1 MNTAYDLIA
10 LDMDGTLLNSKKE
23 VSPGN
28 MDAIRQALSAGK
40 YVVLCTGRGRDE
52 LNDYPELLSSV
63 PYGIC
68 ESGSLIMD
76 FRTDTIIHNE
86 AIPPQYLD
94 AIFDAAE
101 AEDAASFVLS
111 QGKSLLSPYYL
122 KHIEDY
128 LMGLYRPMYER
139 IATLVPDVRSYWSAS
154 GCPIE
159 KFNLYH
165 RSAASRQRSLDRL
178 ASLPLT
184 FSFSEESSLEISPP
198 GVTKATG
205 LTELCR
211 YLKVPLSRTISI
223 GDADNDLDVLK
234 NAGLA
239 IAMGNANDHVTAIAQ
254 CRVADNDHD
263 GCREAILRYLLETV

>member
-76 FRTDTIIHNE
+76 FRTDTVIHNE
-86 AIPPQYLD
+86 TIPAQYLD
-94 AIFDAAE
+94 SLFDAAE
-101 AEDAASFVLS
+101 AENAASFVLS
-111 QGKSLLSPYYL
+111 LGRSLLAPEHL
-122 KHIEDY
+122 DHIEDY
-128 LMGLYRPMYER
+128 LMGVYQPMYQR
-139 IATLVPDVRSYWSAS
+139 IATLVPDVRSFWRSS
-154 GCPIE
+154 GCPVE

-165 RSAASRQRSLDRL
+165 RSAASRQRTLNRL

-184 FSFSEESSLEISPP
+184 FACAEEASLEISPL
-198 GVTKATG
+198 GITKATG

-211 YLKVPLSRTISI
+211 YLKLPLSRTIAV

-234 NAGLA
+234 TAGLA
-239 IAMGNANDHVTAIAQ
+239 IAMGNANDHVNAIAQ

-263 GCREAILRYLLETV
+263 GCREAILRYLLEAV

>member
-28 MDAIRQALSAGK
+28 INAIRQTLSAGK

-52 LNDYPELLSSV
+52 LNDYPELLSFV

-68 ESGSLIMD
+68 ESGSLVMD
-76 FRTDTIIHNE
+76 FRTDTVIHNE
-86 AIPPQYLD
+86 TIPAQYLD
-94 AIFDAAE
+94 SLFDAAE

-111 QGKSLLSPYYL
+111 LGRSLLTPEHL
-122 KHIEDY
+122 DHIEDY
-128 LMGLYRPMYER
+128 LMGVYRPMYQR
-139 IATLVPDVRSYWSAS
+139 IATLVPDVRSFWRSS
-154 GCPIE
+154 GCPVE

-165 RSAASRQRSLDRL
+165 RSAASRQRTLDRL
-178 ASLPLT
+178 SSLPLT
-184 FSFSEESSLEISPP
+184 FACAEEASLEISPF
-198 GVTKATG
+198 GITKGTG

-211 YLKVPLSRTISI
+211 HLGIPISRTIAV

-234 NAGLA
+234 TAGLA
-239 IAMGNANDHVTAIAQ
+239 IAMGNANDHVNAITH

-263 GCREAILRYLLETV
+263 GCREAILRYLLEAV